1 MSDPLT
7 LPAEPTDEDLAR
19 LYRLQVRELEDFA
32 MFLHTSEGRITT
44 WNRGVEKTFGYT
56 EQEWLGQHAS
66 IIFTEEDR
74 TAGIPEQE
82 MRTAAAQGRA
92 TDVRWHVRKDGT
104 RVYMMGVL
112 KALSDEEGKLLGY
125 SKVFFDDTP
134 RKQLEDALTQS
145 NADLQQFAFVASHDL
160 QEPLR
165 TVSSFAELLS
175 RRYRG
180 KLDSEADRI
189 LGFLTEAA
197 QRMSRLIGDLLAYS
211 QLAQE
216 ESRATSVHLDEDLET
231 ATSLLRTSIEQT
243 EAVITHDP
251 LPNIELD
258 RNQMVRLFQ
267 NLLGNALKFR
277 KPNEPPRIHVSAER
291 KGKEWIIRVADNGI
305 GFPPE
310 QAEAIFA
317 PFKRLH
323 STREYPGSGIGL
335 AACKRIVER
344 YGGRIGA
351 ESKVGEGTT
360 FWFTIPVSEPD
371 QEQFGEHGSP
381 SRV

>member
-1 MSDPLT
+1 MSDPLN

-19 LYRLQVRELEDFA
+19 LYRLQVRELDDFA
-32 MFLHTSEGRITT
+32 MFLHTLEGRITT
-44 WNRGVEKTFGYT
+44 WNRGVEKTFGYS
-56 EQEWLGQHAS
+56 EQEWIGQHAR

-82 MRTAAAQGRA
+82 MRTATAQGRA

-104 RVYMMGVL
+104 RVYMTGVL
-112 KALSDEEGKLLGY
+112 KALHDEEGKLLGY

-180 KLDSEADRI
+180 KLDAEADQI
-189 LGFLTEAA
+189 LGFLADAA
-197 QRMSRLIGDLLAYS
+197 HRMSTLIYDLLAYS
-211 QLAQE
+211 QLGRA

-231 ATSLLRTSIEQT
+231 ALSLLRTSIDQAD
-243 EAVITHDP
+243 AVITHDP
-251 LPNIELD
+251 LPNIEQD

-267 NLLGNALKFR
+267 NLVANAIKFR
-277 KPNEPPRIHVSAER
+277 KRGEPPRIHISAER
-291 KGKEWIIRVADNGI
+291 QGKEWIIRVADNGI

-351 ESKVGEGTT
+351 ESKVGEGAT
-360 FWFTIPVSEPD
+360 FWFTIPINKPD
-371 QEQFGEHGSP
+371 QEGFQEHGSQL
-381 SRV
+381 RA